1 MRGEQARRTIVLTV
15 VWCIT
20 LVAVLGLVPRAAA
33 SEETFGHTVCKLENI
48 ETFADLLTVALANSR
63 DIKAAEYQLAAAR
76 AGLKQVEAYLNP
88 QFQATASYAVANYPE
103 SIIEVVKD
111 TKRTTT
117 GTLTWMQQLGP
128 NKTLQTG
135 LDKGSIAVEQA
146 LLQKEQAVV
155 EVIIAVQAA
164 YHNVINAQQG
174 IKVAEEA
181 LANAQ
186 RKLSTTQRQ
195 VADGTA
201 SLVDLLTAE
210 NELLQAQN
218 SVSAARMGLD
228 MALLALL
235 QTVGVDSTLAE
246 ARAWA
251 ERFVEAEDLTPV
263 KWTVDL
269 DAAVEYAKHNRLDLA
284 MLQKQLEMAKLDID
298 AVASRRDWKLSL
310 TGTTIRNEWILTGSV
325 DTDRLLVATVARSKV
340 KGSEEN
346 PLALS
351 TGLAEDAYPQ
361 SGSVEDPWQVTAE
374 FSYRF
379 GDGGAKDAEL
389 EQAQA
394 IYNSLQMQYEKLLN
408 AIYLDVFST
417 RENMLQAWRVYEQSL
432 KAREQAKAV
441 YEQLEQAYAI
451 GSISEQELLAGAL
464 LVTKAEA
471 DVIAAGLSYES
482 SQTRFAASLGVPIE
496 TFLAGVSGKKWPVL
510 FE

>member
-88 QFQATASYAVANYPE
+88 QFQATASYSVANYPE

-325 DTDRLLVATVARSKV
+325 DTDRLLVATVARTKV

-346 PLALS
+346 PL
-351 TGLAEDAYPQ
+351 LA
-361 SGSVEDPWQVTAE
+361 SVEEPWQVTAE

-441 YEQLEQAYAI
+441 YEQLEQAYAV